1 MVSRVF
7 FATRRG
13 DDVVL
18 ILMGVTGAG
27 KTTVG
32 ELLAQRLGWHF
43 ADADEFHSPGN
54 IQKMTQGIPLDDSD
68 RVPWLQVMRGAITR
82 WNDSGENV
90 VLGCSALKR
99 SYRDQLRG
107 PAVQFVYL
115 KGSRD
120 LILQRLDQRH
130 GHFATASI
138 LDGQFRDLE
147 EPKHA
152 LAVNVENAP
161 EDIASEIIEKLNLAA
176 GSRS

>member
-1 MVSRVF
+1 MHLSRGPENGITSYDCKGCDYNSVVSRVF

-99 SYRDQLRG
+99 SYRD
-107 PAVQFVYL
+107 
-115 KGSRD
+115 
-120 LILQRLDQRH
+120 
-130 GHFATASI
+130 
-138 LDGQFRDLE
+138 
-147 EPKHA
+147 
-152 LAVNVENAP
+152 
-161 EDIASEIIEKLNLAA
+161 
-176 GSRS
+176 